1 MNMSDYDYLRAIWH
15 QFYGPV
21 ASDPAANEQ
30 HHHLSQKLDPDLR
43 KELLR
48 LVDCYTCH
56 TERVSLESFIAGFQV
71 ATGIA
76 KELAGKWYSF
86 EKDEERQIR
95 HVP

>member
-21 ASDPAANEQ
+21 ASDPVANEQ

-43 KELLR
+43 
-48 LVDCYTCH
+48 
-56 TERVSLESFIAGFQV
+56 
-71 ATGIA
+71 